1 MEHEKKCQRQEIL
14 SDLYSKR
21 QNLIIHGIPATD
33 LNEDK
38 TQSLQKVKF
47 FLKNQLKIDR
57 EILIVDAHRLKSMK
71 MNDTKRNTRSTTKDN
86 PIIIRLSNLFD
97 KDLII
102 KSLKELKPNDGSK
115 QKIFVNQH
123 LPSAMFKQKSIL
135 LNKFKDARKEKK
147 RTRWA
152 VDYKLPIIV
161 YI

>member
-1 MEHEKKCQRQEIL
+1 MALEKKCYRQESL

-102 KSLKELKPNDGSK
+102 KSLKELKPNDG
-115 QKIFVNQH
+115 
-123 LPSAMFKQKSIL
+123 
-135 LNKFKDARKEKK
+135 
-147 RTRWA
+147 
-152 VDYKLPIIV
+152 
-161 YI
+161 